1 MTTPL
6 FRPATRLLS
15 ALACCLLLPAPL
27 VHAQQI
33 CGTTERLQQEALAHP
48 QRAAQR
54 EALELFTQEWLAE
67 NGTAAAHNVITIPV
81 VFHVLW
87 RNAEENVSDARLLA
101 QLQQLN
107 ADFARQNIDAGNTPA
122 TFAGVAADTE
132 IRFCLAQ
139 RDPEGNATTGIVR
152 RQTTLTDLDY
162 GSNDVFQT
170 ALGGSDGWPRA
181 SYLNIWVCDLQL
193 GLFGFAQFPGGPAA
207 TDGIVLQ
214 HAVVGGFAEPGTL
227 QGYAYGRTAT
237 HEVGHWLNLVHIWGD
252 VTCGDDFVNDT
263 PVHDDANY
271 GCPTHPHL
279 SACSGNPAE
288 MFMNYMDYAN
298 DDCKNLFTE
307 GQAARMQATLASS
320 VSDRDQ
326 LAGSPGCLPPD
337 GGSSC
342 ATPQG
347 LMTSAVDN
355 TTATVQWDAVS
366 GATSYDVRYRPLGTE
381 AWTTVNSTATTLPI
395 TGLVDATTYD
405 WQVRANCTGGTSAY
419 SHILLFATGTTDADG
434 DGRPAGIDC
443 DDSDPATY
451 PGAPELCD
459 GVDNDCDGQVDEGL
473 VGGTILLAPADGV
486 SAGGANVQVT
496 FGGTTLFSGNVDI
509 AFDPEYGTT
518 LGQVDLC
525 APVGCL
531 EVLVQETGTALDP
544 VGYFMPLDQ
553 QEDPIAFDLTSGT
566 PVTIPMVAMA
576 EVCGDGIDNDCD
588 GEVDEDILWY
598 TDADGD
604 GFGDPST
611 GLPSCAPLPG
621 RVAVAGD
628 CDDQS
633 ASVSPGAAET
643 CDGIDN
649 DCDGQVDEDFLWYA
663 DADGDGFGD
672 PATAQPGCPPPG
684 GVTNDLDCNDAD
696 PAITAIGQPCDDGD
710 PGTHSDTVNSSC
722 LCVGIPVNNCPPGEI
737 PDCNGNCAPAD
748 WIADAW
754 CDKGLWYSEYN
765 GHFIDF
771 HCALYNFDG
780 GDCDLPEW
788 SGPEWTDADGD
799 GYPVN
804 MDCDDTDPTI
814 RLAGEECDDGDPET
828 WFDVRQADCTCA
840 GIPVDTCP
848 EGEMMDC
855 NGNCAPA
862 YLVGSGDCEEGMLWH
877 GVPISFNCAEFGF
890 EGGDCTDADGDGFA
904 ASVDC
909 DDNDPNITLPFEPCD
924 DGDPDTFNDRIGLD
938 CTCHGVPA
946 GSPCPYYDEIQD
958 CNGNCVPAS
967 WLGDGSCDDG
977 SFEWEGVP
985 IFLNCPELNYDGGDC
1000 GNGCTAEVCDG
1011 QDNDCDGAVDEDFQ
1025 WYVDADGDGFG
1036 DEATAAVF
1044 CEPPVGLVQLGGDC
1058 DDADDTV
1065 YPDAPCDD
1073 GDAATVNDAW
1083 SSDCSCLG
1091 VPAGLLVSSA
1101 VWLDGAYLPATG
1113 GMRADLRSLPG
1124 FPLTQPYGA
1133 WGHNG
1138 TEAIDPALLA
1148 VEGGNAVVDWVLLE
1162 LRAPQA
1168 PGVAAASRAA
1178 LLLSNGL
1185 VVEVDGS
1192 SPVHFP
1198 DAAPGPYHL
1207 VLRHRN
1213 HLGVMSAEA
1222 FLLDHTAVLIDW
1234 RDAAMATAGPD
1245 ARRTVSGAF
1254 PALTL
1259 WSGDVNADGTVKYVG
1274 TDNDRDLVLS
1284 TIGGVVPTNSVS
1296 GYLPEDVNLDG
1307 VVRYTGADNDRDL
1320 ILKTVGGVVPT
1331 NVRPDNLP

>member
-1 MTTPL
+1 MLTTAPSHL
-6 FRPATRLLS
+6 RALL
-15 ALACCLLLPAPL
+15 LAGLLLPAPL

-33 CGTTERLQQEALAHP
+33 CGTTERLQQETLAHP
-48 QRAAQR
+48 ERAARRQ
-54 EALELFTQEWLAE
+54 ALEVFTQQWLE
-67 NGTAAAHNVITIPV
+67 DNPTSAARNVITIPV

-139 RDPEGNATTGIVR
+139 RDPEGKPTTGIVR
-152 RQTTLTDLDY
+152 RQTTLTDLNY
-162 GSNDVFQT
+162 GNNSVFQT
-170 ALGGSDGWPRA
+170 ALGGSDAWPRA
-181 SYLNIWVCDLQL
+181 SYLNIWVCDLEPV
-193 GLFGFAQFPGGPAA
+193 LFGYAQFPGGPAA

-214 HAVVGGFAEPGTL
+214 HAVVGGFAEPGTMP
-227 QGYAYGRTAT
+227 GYAYGRTAT
-237 HEVGHWLNLVHIWGD
+237 HEVGHWLNLLHIWGD
-252 VTCGDDFVNDT
+252 MPCGDDLVNDT

-279 SACSGNPAE
+279 SACLGNPAE
-288 MFMNYMDYAN
+288 MFMNHMDYAN

-326 LAGSPGCLPPD
+326 LAGSQGCLPPD
-337 GGSSC
+337 GGSLC
-342 ATPQG
+342 AAPQG
-347 LMTSAVDN
+347 LMTSAADN

-366 GATSYDVRYRPLGTE
+366 GATSYDVRYRPYGTE
-381 AWTTVNSTATTLPI
+381 AWTTVNSIATSVQI

-405 WQVRANCTGGTSAY
+405 WQVRANCTGGASAF

-459 GVDNDCDGQVDEGL
+459 GLDNDCDGQVDEGL
-473 VGGTILLAPADGV
+473 VGGTILFAPADGV
-486 SAGGANVQVT
+486 SEGGANVQVT

-509 AFDPEYGTT
+509 AFDAEYGTT

-525 APVGCL
+525 APMGCL
-531 EVLVQETGTALDP
+531 EVLVQETGTALEP
-544 VGYFMPLDQ
+544 VGYFIPLDQ
-553 QEDPIAFDLTSGT
+553 QGDFIAFDFIPGT
-566 PVTIPMVAMA
+566 PVTIATVAMA

-588 GEVDEDILWY
+588 GEVDETILWY

-633 ASVSPGAAET
+633 ASVSPAAAET

-672 PATAQPGCPPPG
+672 PATAQAGCPPPG
-684 GVTNDLDCNDAD
+684 GVDNGDDCDDAD
-696 PAITAIGQPCDDGD
+696 EASLAIGQPCDDGN
-710 PGTHSDTVNSSC
+710 PGTHSDTVNGSC
-722 LCVGIPVNNCPPGEI
+722 LCVGVPVNNCPPGEI

-748 WIADAW
+748 WVGDAW

-765 GHFIDF
+765 GHFINF
-771 HCALYNFDG
+771 HCAQYNFDG

-788 SGPEWTDADGD
+788 SGPKWTDADGD
-799 GYPVN
+799 GYPVS

-814 RLAGEECDDGDPET
+814 RYVGEECDDGDPET

-862 YLVGSGDCEEGMLWH
+862 YLVGNGTCEEGLIWR
-877 GVPISFNCAEFGF
+877 GVPISFNCTEFDF
-890 EGGDCTDADGDGFA
+890 EGGDCTDADGDGYPT
-904 ASVDC
+904 SIDC
-909 DDNDPNITLPFEPCD
+909 DDADPGLTFPFQPCD

-938 CTCHGVPA
+938 CTCNGVPA
-946 GSPCPYYDEIQD
+946 GSPCPYYDEVQD
-958 CNGNCVPAS
+958 CNGNCVLAS
-967 WLGDGSCDDG
+967 WVGDGFCDDG

-985 IFLNCPELNYDGGDC
+985 IFLNCPEFNNDGGDC
-1000 GNGCTAEVCDG
+1000 GGGCPAELCGNGIDDDCDG
-1011 QDNDCDGAVDEDFQ
+1011 QVDEDCPAMLLVRALLEGP
-1025 WYVDADGDGFG
+1025 YPPGAGLMHDGLR
-1036 DEATAAVF
+1036 TL
-1044 CEPPVGLVQLGGDC
+1044 GLVPLVEPYTALGYAHVGGGGE
-1058 DDADDTV
+1058 TTT
-1065 YPDAPCDD
+1065 P
-1073 GDAATVNDAW
+1073 
-1083 SSDCSCLG
+1083 G
-1091 VPAGLLVSSA
+1091 VMA
-1101 VWLDGAYLPATG
+1101 
-1113 GMRADLRSLPG
+1113 LPG
-1124 FPLTQPYGA
+1124 NL
-1133 WGHNG
+1133 
-1138 TEAIDPALLA
+1138 
-1148 VEGGNAVVDWVLLE
+1148 AVVDWVVVE
-1162 LRAPQA
+1162 LRDPTDPATI
-1168 PGVAAASRAA
+1168 VATRCG
-1178 LLLSNGL
+1178 LLLR
-1185 VVEVDGS
+1185 DGTVMTETLGHLTF
-1192 SPVHFP
+1192 PVP
-1198 DAAPGPYHL
+1198 PGPYH
-1207 VLRHRN
+1207 VALRHRN
-1213 HLGVMSAEA
+1213 HLGVM
-1222 FLLDHTAVLIDW
+1222 
-1234 RDAAMATAGPD
+1234 TAGPVTLTPGLTTVDFTVETTATYGTD
-1245 ARRTVSGAF
+1245 ARK
-1254 PALTL
+1254 ALPEEAGTMVL
-1259 WSGDVNADGTVKYVG
+1259 WQGDVDG
-1274 TDNDRDLVLS
+1274 NER
-1284 TIGGVVPTNSVS
+1284 IQ
-1296 GYLPEDVNLDG
+1296 
-1307 VVRYTGADNDRDL
+1307 YTGNGNDRDL
-1320 ILKTVGGVVPT
+1320 ILQAIGGTIPTSTVSGYRTEDVNMDGVVKYVGEGNDRDPILQNVGGTVPT
-1331 NVRPDNLP
+1331 NVKEGSLP